1 LWKLVGGN
9 PGDGAGTTPV
19 GNAFVLSFSS
29 GLAGAAA
36 MVALRLFVP
45 GLAGLVSAV
54 AAPLVCGGMVFVGTL
69 LTLLAIRGGADAE

>member
-1 LWKLVGGN
+1 
-9 PGDGAGTTPV
+9 
-19 GNAFVLSFSS
+19 
-29 GLAGAAA
+29 